1 MLIQDGGKYMAVL
14 IKTRLYEK
22 IKMLKKR
29 VKKDLGKKKV
39 KKDLGKCF
47 KFVVCWFFRLF
58 GFYV

>member
-1 MLIQDGGKYMAVL
+1 MAVL

-22 IKMLKKR
+22 IKMLKKK

-47 KFVVCWFFRLF
+47 KFVVC
-58 GFYV
+58 

>member
-1 MLIQDGGKYMAVL
+1 MAVL
-14 IKTRLYEK
+14 IKTRPYEK

-39 KKDLGKCF
+39 KKNKTGKCF
-47 KFVVCWFFRLF
+47 KFVVCCFFRLF